1 MYSLVTRFSNPKI
14 HAASCLNDI
23 VRFSLTKTEMKYLAL
38 LIVAAGLMLPSRSV
52 SQTVMYDVMVAGRV
66 VGSVKVLLYDNT
78 AKTVKRRIEAEFSIP
93 FYSGSF
99 SSENDFVEGNLKSSV
114 TEHFVNG
121 KQKESTHTLNRQ
133 PQLYY
138 VDFAG
143 KAKDS
148 GKLKEVNQV
157 INHTMTGLYYQEPS
171 NVGVVYSER
180 YGQMCT
186 VKKLDDSRYGVIL
199 PNGKQS
205 IYAYRQGLC
214 TEVQSELAGM
224 KLRIVRRWNQLAGK

>member
-1 MYSLVTRFSNPKI
+1 
-14 HAASCLNDI
+14 
-23 VRFSLTKTEMKYLAL
+23 MKYLTL
-38 LIVAAGLMLPSRSV
+38 LVITAGLMLPFSSV

-66 VGSVKVLLYDNT
+66 IGSVKVLLYENT
-78 AKTVKRRIEAEFSIP
+78 TKTVKRRIEAEFSIP

-99 SSENDFVEGNLKSSV
+99 SSENDFLEGNLQSSV

-121 KQKESTHTLNRQ
+121 KQKESTHTSNRH
-133 PQLYY
+133 PQLYH
-138 VDFAG
+138 VDFSG
-143 KAKDS
+143 KARDY
-148 GKLKEVNQV
+148 GKLKELNQA

-180 YGQMCT
+180 YGQMCP
-186 VKKLDDSRYGVIL
+186 VKKLDESRYGVIL